1 MICCSLVCYEKP
13 SERVYR
19 DRQEMAQQR
28 HFTASA
34 VHNNYY
40 VSDVQSQQGVSFITL
55 RHLLPDN
62 ERGYYADLHRRLH

>member
-1 MICCSLVCYEKP
+1 
-13 SERVYR
+13 
-19 DRQEMAQQR
+19 MAQQR